1 MRKRGEGRGREV
13 SVDATK
19 TDQTF
24 KVCEVTSRTTI
35 DHDSV
40 LLQQEVDVGVI
51 LQFSTFAEHHQDIS
65 SSIQV
70 VF

>member
-1 MRKRGEGRGREV
+1 MRKRGAGGGWGV
-13 SVDATK
+13 NVDATE
-19 TDQTF
+19 TNQTF

-51 LQFSTFAEHHQDIS
+51 LQFSAFAEHHQDIS

-70 VF
+70 LF